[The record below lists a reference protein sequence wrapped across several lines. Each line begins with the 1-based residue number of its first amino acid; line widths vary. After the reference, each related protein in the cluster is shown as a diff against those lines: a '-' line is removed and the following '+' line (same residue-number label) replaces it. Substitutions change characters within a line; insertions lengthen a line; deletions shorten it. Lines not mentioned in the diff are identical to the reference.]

1 MNSMPGLSPTLNESN
16 KDSAIVKVR
25 RSKSKFNG
33 LVFLLL
39 VVLAVIMV
47 VPSINM
53 FSTALKSQADILK
66 FPPRIIPRQIEW
78 SNFSA
83 LFKQY
88 EYLLWYKNSLF
99 IAVISVCGTVLSS
112 SIVAFGFARYNAKGK
127 KLLFTFMLG
136 TMMLPFPVLMIPQFI
151 LFKNLGWVDSILPI
165 TVPTF
170 FGSAYMIFLITQFFK
185 SLSNELFD
193 AAKID
198 GCSEL
203 HQWWKI
209 ALPLSGPVVAT
220 VAIFSFINSWN
231 DLIGQVLYLNSSEKF
246 TLTIGMTSMYSSAN
260 RLVPWNMVMA
270 ATILALIPILVLFS
284 VAQKYFVES
293 IVLTGVK

>member
-1 MNSMPGLSPTLNESN
+1 MNSMSRVSPTLNDN
-16 KDSAIVKVR
+16 KDGAEIVKV
-25 RSKSKFNG
+25 KSSISLFNG
-33 LVFLLL
+33 FIFLLL

-66 FPPRIIPRQIEW
+66 FPPRIIPRHIEW
-78 SNFSA
+78 SNFST
-83 LFKQY
+83 LFKRY
-88 EYLLWYKNSLF
+88 EYLLWYKNSLL

-151 LFKNLGWVDSILPI
+151 LFKNLGWIDSMFPI
-165 TVPTF
+165 IVPTF

-185 SLSNELFD
+185 SLSHELYD

-203 HQWWKI
+203 RQWWTI
-209 ALPLSGPVVAT
+209 ALPLSGPVIAT

-260 RLVPWNMVMA
+260 RLVPWNLVMVA
-270 ATILALIPILVLFS
+270 AILALIPIVILFS

-293 IVLTGVK
+293 VVLTGVK

>member
-1 MNSMPGLSPTLNESN
+1 MNSMFGASPTLNESN
-16 KDSAIVKVR
+16 HSSVIVKVR
-25 RSKSKFNG
+25 RSKSKFNRF
-33 LVFLLL
+33 VFLLL

-66 FPPRIIPRQIEW
+66 FPPRIIPRHFEW

-88 EYLLWYKNSLF
+88 EYLLWYKNSLL

-170 FGSAYMIFLITQFFK
+170 FGSAYMIFLMTQFFK
-185 SLSNELFD
+185 SFD

-203 HQWWKI
+203 HQWSKI

-260 RLVPWNMVMA
+260 RLVPWNLVMVA
-270 ATILALIPILVLFS
+270 AILALIPIMILFS